1 MTKKIKSRDIIK
13 QNKVF
18 AWIAVATLLLL
29 MIPFIAMQYDTGVEW
44 SAFDFTIMT
53 VLIFGC
59 ASGFVLVARRVSK
72 SRRVLVAL
80 AFAALFMYIWAEL
93 AVGVFLN
100 LGS

>member
-1 MTKKIKSRDIIK
+1 MAKNSKTRDIIK

-18 AWIAVATLLLL
+18 AWIAGATLLLL
-29 MIPFIAMQYDTGVEW
+29 IIPLVAMQYDTGVEW
-44 SAFDFTIMT
+44 GPLDFTLMA

-59 ASGFVLVARRVSK
+59 ASGFVLVARRVSR
-72 SRRVLVAL
+72 SRRLLVAL